1 MAKKKWNLYNLLN
14 RDTNKKDAKADADVA
29 KLNFKGYFKLLGRKL
44 STICSVNLLFV
55 LGNFHC
61 FHIHMRIL

>member
-29 KLNFKGYFKLLGRKL
+29 KLDFKGYFKLLGRKL
-44 STICSVNLLFV
+44 STI
-55 LGNFHC
+55 
-61 FHIHMRIL
+61 